1 MLRVY
6 RALLA
11 VSGAL
16 FNLMPAFNTRATPDA
31 PFCCTCQFDINE
43 RIPRRHEE
51 IAVSHLQD

>member
-11 VSGAL
+11 VWGAL

-31 PFCCTCQFDINE
+31 PFCCTCRFDINE

-51 IAVSHLQD
+51 IATLRLGD